1 MKCLMELDSAK
12 FSLTWKEKLAYL
24 GFKFAAASEGDNAR
38 ITLKHIFEP
47 GVYIREMT
55 IPAEMLFIGRPHLIG
70 HRCEL
75 VSGRILLIT
84 QDAKTHME
92 APAELW
98 SKPGYM
104 MCLYSKTE
112 VIGRTYHPFETLTV
126 DGARFSQNARL
137 LEEQIFGAIDE
148 LVALGEKVRQKIHA
162 IEGKS

>member
-1 MKCLMELDSAK
+1 MKCLMELDNPR
-12 FSLTWKEKLAYL
+12 FGLNWQEKLAYL
-24 GFKFAAASEGDNAR
+24 GFKFAAASEGDSAR
-38 ITLKHIFEP
+38 VTLKHIFEP
-47 GVYIREMT
+47 GMYIREMT

-84 QDAKTHME
+84 EDAKTHME

-112 VIGRTYHPFETLTV
+112 VIGRTYHPFETLSAGDAEATLPV
-126 DGARFSQNARL
+126 SA
-137 LEEQIFGAIDE
+137 LEAQIFGAIDE
-148 LVALGEKVRQKIHA
+148 LAALGEKVRQKIHA